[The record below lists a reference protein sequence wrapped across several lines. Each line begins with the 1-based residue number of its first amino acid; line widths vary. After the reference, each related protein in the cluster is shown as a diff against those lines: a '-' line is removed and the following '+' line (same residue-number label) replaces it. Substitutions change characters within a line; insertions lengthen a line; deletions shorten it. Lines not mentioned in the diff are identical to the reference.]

1 MPRRRRRQP
10 AAHFSPANRQQK
22 KRTPGF
28 NPDAAHFFA
37 HTFTHMLQSPRWLL
51 SLGLG
56 QAIALLIALT
66 GVFSTLLVRANAA
79 APTAQSLGVYL
90 LLGLVFGVPRWV
102 AAAREGRWPRTV
114 VPVGVYALLALVDVE
129 ANYLVV
135 KAYAYTSITS
145 IMLLDAW
152 TIPVVMALSAAFLRR
167 RYAPAHF
174 FGVFFAAAGLA
185 ALVASDALQSDGG
198 GDGGGGGGGGGADS
212 LSVRGDLLC
221 LAGATLYAV
230 SNVGQEF
237 LVKAHDR
244 VEFLGMLG
252 GFGALFN
259 GAQLLVLERDELA
272 TVEWTPAVIAS
283 WAGFTASLAGMYVL
297 TSFFLQRADATL
309 FNLCLLSS
317 DLWAILAAVCFFG
330 ATLSWLYFVALALI
344 VVGLVLYNSA
354 REVGSGEQLSASPA
368 VTTTEPGAAP
378 APAAAATVAASPD
391 GASAAAAAAPAV
403 AGVAF
408 AAPQSEPE
416 PINRALLTAT

>member
-1 MPRRRRRQP
+1 MATTSPP
-10 AAHFSPANRQQK
+10 PSFSPA
-22 KRTPGF
+22 
-28 NPDAAHFFA
+28 
-37 HTFTHMLQSPRWLL
+37 MLASPRWLL

-66 GVFSTLLVRANAA
+66 GVFSTLLVRANAS
-79 APTAQSLGVYL
+79 APTAQSLGVYVL
-90 LLGLVFGVPRWV
+90 LALVFGVPRWL
-102 AAAREGRWPRTV
+102 AAAREGRWLRTA

-135 KAYAYTSITS
+135 KAYMYTSITS
-145 IMLLDAW
+145 IMLLDSW
-152 TIPVVMALSAAFLRR
+152 TIPVVMVLSAVFLRR

-185 ALVASDALQSDGG
+185 ALVASDALQ
-198 GDGGGGGGGGGADS
+198 GDGGAGGD
-212 LSVRGDLLC
+212 SVRGDLLC

>member
-1 MPRRRRRQP
+1 
-10 AAHFSPANRQQK
+10 
-22 KRTPGF
+22 
-28 NPDAAHFFA
+28 
-37 HTFTHMLQSPRWLL
+37 MLSEQLSSPRWLL

-66 GVFSTLLVRANAA
+66 GVFSTLLVRANAS
-79 APTAQSLGVYL
+79 APTAQSLGVYVL
-90 LLGLVFGVPRWV
+90 LALVFGAPRWL
-102 AAAREGRWPRTV
+102 AAAREGRWPRTA

-145 IMLLDAW
+145 IMLLDSW
-152 TIPVVMALSAAFLRR
+152 TIPVVMVLSAAFLRR

-185 ALVASDALQSDGG
+185 ALVASDALQGDG
-198 GDGGGGGGGGGADS
+198 GDGGGGGGGGGGGDS

-272 TVEWTPAVIAS
+272 TVEWTPAVVAS
-283 WAGFTASLAGMYVL
+283 WAGFTLSLAGMYVL

-354 REVGSGEQLSASPA
+354 REVGSGEQLGAGAASTA
-368 VTTTEPGAAP
+368 EPGAAP
-378 APAAAATVAASPD
+378 AAAAAAAATATASVD
-391 GASAAAAAAPAV
+391 GASAAAAAPAE

-408 AAPQSEPE
+408 AAPLTEAS
-416 PINRALLTAT
+416 PISRALLTAT